1 MMSNIYAS
9 FKKAKQLTWL
19 LLSIGYVYIMAED
32 FLVGDCFCMRNDT
45 EEQFFD
51 KNVQEL
57 TNLGCATLFHFFS
70 SSGLP
75 S

>member
-1 MMSNIYAS
+1 MGSNIYAS
-9 FKKAKQLTWL
+9 FEKAEQLTWL
-19 LLSIGYVYIMAED
+19 LLSIGYVYIIAED
-32 FLVGDCFCMRNDT
+32 FLVGDCFCIENDT

-51 KNVQEL
+51 KNVQQL
-57 TNLGCATLFHFFS
+57 TIFGCATLFHFFS